1 LHPSLV
7 NGLLSSLEK
16 LVTDIGGQLMI
27 TSHQPDI
34 WQRYEA
40 SGKRIE
46 LGANQ

>member
-1 LHPSLV
+1 MLA
-7 NGLLSSLEK
+7 SLEQ
-16 LVTDIGGQLMI
+16 LVAEKHGQLLI

-46 LGANQ
+46 LGVQG